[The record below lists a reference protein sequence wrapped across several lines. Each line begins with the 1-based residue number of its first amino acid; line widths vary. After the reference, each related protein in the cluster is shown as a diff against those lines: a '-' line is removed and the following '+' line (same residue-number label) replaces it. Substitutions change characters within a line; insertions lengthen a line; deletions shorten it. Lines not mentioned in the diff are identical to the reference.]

1 MSPVPDMR
9 RRILVVDDERAMVK
23 TLTDILRLRGWEVG
37 GAHSGTEAVAAI
49 EREAFDAVL
58 MDIKMPGL
66 DGVAAFKAMKARRPG
81 IRVVLMTAYTA
92 QDLMEEAEREGALRV
107 VPKPVDFAVVLP
119 LLEETLRQSRPVLVV
134 DSEPAFLK
142 TLADALRARGY
153 DAVAAQ
159 GLDAAI
165 DRLEAAAPAVVLL
178 HLRLDHIEPEESVVA
193 IRRLSPAVTLI
204 LYSGDR
210 SALDAT
216 KRTLPSDWV
225 YAYLEKPFAV
235 ERLTGLLDELAGR

>member
-1 MSPVPDMR
+1 MP

-23 TLTDILRLRGWEVG
+23 TLADILRQRGWEVH

-49 EREAFDAVL
+49 ERDPFDAVL

-92 QDLMEEAEREGALRV
+92 HDLIAEAEREGALRV
-107 VPKPVDFAVVLP
+107 VPKPVDLATVLP
-119 LLEETLRQSRPVLVV
+119 LLEERLRHSRSVLVV

-142 TLADALRARGY
+142 TLAESLRAHGY
-153 DAVAAQ
+153 DAVAAAS
-159 GLDAAI
+159 LDTAI
-165 DRLEAAAPAVVLL
+165 DRLEEAAPAVVLL
-178 HLRLDHIEPEESVVA
+178 HLRLDHIAPEDSVVA
-193 IRRLSPAVTLI
+193 IKQLSPAVTLI

-210 SALDAT
+210 SALAT
-216 KRTLPSDWV
+216 TKTALPSDWV

-235 ERLTGLLDELAGR
+235 ERLTGLLDELVGR

>member
-1 MSPVPDMR
+1 MS

-23 TLTDILRLRGWEVG
+23 TLSDILRLRGWEAR
-37 GAHSGTEAVAAI
+37 GAHSGTDAVAAI
-49 EREAFDAVL
+49 EREPFDAVL

-92 QDLMEEAEREGALRV
+92 QDLMHEAEREGALRV
-107 VPKPVDFAVVLP
+107 VPKPVDLGLVLP
-119 LLEETLRQSRPVLVV
+119 LLEESLRASHPVLVV

-142 TLADALRARGY
+142 TLSELLRARGY
-153 DAVAAQ
+153 QTVVAA

-165 DRLEAAAPAVVLL
+165 ERLEEEAPGVVLL
-178 HLRLDHIEPEESVVA
+178 HLRLDHIEPRESIVA

-216 KRTLPSDWV
+216 KSALPSDWV

-235 ERLTGLLDELAGR
+235 ERLTGLLDELVDR